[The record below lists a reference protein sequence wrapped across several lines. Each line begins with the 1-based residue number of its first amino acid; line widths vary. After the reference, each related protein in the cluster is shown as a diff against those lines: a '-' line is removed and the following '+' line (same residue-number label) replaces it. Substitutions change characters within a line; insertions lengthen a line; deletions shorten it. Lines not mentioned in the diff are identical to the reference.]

1 MGNKSKQEAQA
12 SEALQKLN
20 QAVAEAEAEFD
31 AKSKQDVVD
40 IQDNTQKE
48 NLAKDSSSIQD
59 SSNPK
64 NTKKITDKPNKSA
77 SAKESSSAEPSSK
90 KSTKTTKEAKTTK
103 NPKETKEVKEVK
115 EAKEAK
121 NTKDTKDA
129 KTMNDSKTSKAAKN
143 ITISAIGTTPT
154 ESALKPKARKIKIE
168 TPGDSITVS
177 RKNAKNDSHLKLPTV
192 RKLHFRISQV
202 IGIIILLLLAGF
214 IARVAI
220 WEHNYLERMEGSER
234 HLPPNIGGIGGVG
247 ETEEEVDEERPTE
260 TEITEYVV
268 APEKPRYFSIPS
280 LGINNTRIVEIGL
293 KNNGEIATPYNIYD
307 VGWYQNSALPGTSG
321 VTVMDGHGGGPG
333 IGIFG
338 SLPKISIGAEIFI
351 EMGDGRAFRYRVV
364 DTATKALGE
373 EANSYMTEAF
383 TSPETG
389 TGSLTLITCT
399 GDYWLA
405 SRTYSHRFF
414 LRATLE
420 Q

>member
-31 AKSKQDVVD
+31 AKDKQDAAD
-40 IQDNTQKE
+40 AQDSIQKKNQT
-48 NLAKDSSSIQD
+48 AKD
-59 SSNPK
+59 NPPDQKDNESK
-64 NTKKITDKPNKSA
+64 NNKKTTKNNKPTNVKESA
-77 SAKESSSAEPSSK
+77 SSKPSDT
-90 KSTKTTKEAKTTK
+90 KSTKTAKETKTTK
-103 NPKETKEVKEVK
+103 NP
-115 EAKEAK
+115 KEAK
-121 NTKDTKDA
+121 NTKDTK
-129 KTMNDSKTSKAAKN
+129 TMNDSKASKAAKN
-143 ITISAIGTTPT
+143 ITISTIGTTPA
-154 ESALKPKARKIKIE
+154 ESASKPKARKIKIE

-177 RKNAKNDSHLKLPTV
+177 RKNAKNDDHLKLPTV

-293 KNNGEIATPYNIYD
+293 KSNGEIATPYNIYD
-307 VGWYQNSALPGTSG
+307 VGWYQNSALPGTNG

-338 SLPKISIGAEIFI
+338 SLPKISVGAEIFI

-414 LRATLE
+414 LRAVLE